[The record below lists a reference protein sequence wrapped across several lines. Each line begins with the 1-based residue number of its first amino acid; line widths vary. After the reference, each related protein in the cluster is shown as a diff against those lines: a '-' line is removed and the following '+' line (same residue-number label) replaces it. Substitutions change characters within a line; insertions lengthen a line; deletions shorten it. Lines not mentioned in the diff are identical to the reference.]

1 MNLKPSLKNS
11 ADNINDEKSLIN
23 LNADKSGQKGKK
35 ILSKIG
41 KSYSTLTNENLNSNI
56 NKNKR
61 LLNKSYEDI
70 LQTNKGLKS
79 RFDYSKH
86 IKQAKEIED
95 LKRIYE
101 KWSGE
106 KFDWGQKKKLKDEDF
121 SFNKKIN
128 KNRYLLTDVKKPKN
142 LNENNN
148 YKKILIN
155 SKKIGQEM
163 KKIESKKDTNNN
175 SEDKKNNEKRYN
187 GQLLFSK
194 RIKITP
200 KNKKTEED
208 SNEDSK
214 NKKNILKL
222 KENKNKNLK
231 LEDEKK
237 KKDELINIKIN
248 KEDISETNDESIS
261 DMKNKINFDF
271 KNKFLDL
278 KKINNGPNSRNKIKL
293 KLKNISSLNKI
304 VKRKKEDELSNILK
318 KANLFSDLNNV
329 QENLNEKLEFVVDV
343 DKYVQKE
350 IKNDKDDNL
359 ITPEKAVYYVDN
371 HILRFL
377 GYFGSE
383 LNLRNCKTY
392 IEKNPTKYALREII
406 FRIIA
411 SGLSTQKI
419 YKLYLDNEE
428 YKAKFK
434 EDGNEWVKF
443 LDNIKLLISNKFNIL
458 DDDIYFFKSNY
469 IKFEIYLLIYD
480 KKVFGVEELLR
491 KNNFKVITC
500 NLLNNVILSPNI
512 FETEFCK
519 DQNEWPKKNLM
530 RGGKQYYPPYGWYGI
545 GLRVSKKYG
554 KSLQWL
560 GNENEYGEWAVAYHS
575 VGKDNVFDKIV
586 NIICGNLKDEE
597 GRLYK
602 YEYNVN
608 TNKNKYPFCGEG
620 VCLFPN
626 IEDAAKFSDKTSLG
640 IFNIKFQFVFMSRVN
655 PNKIRSPNGFP
666 TKWIL
671 RGNNDEIRPYRLLIK
686 ICSV

>member
-1 MNLKPSLKNS
+1 MNQKSPLKNRV
-11 ADNINDEKSLIN
+11 DNINENESLIN
-23 LNADKSGQKGKK
+23 INTNKNGQKGKK
-35 ILSKIG
+35 LLSKIG
-41 KSYSTLTNENLNSNI
+41 KSNSTLTNVNLNSNI
-56 NKNKR
+56 NKR

-70 LQTNKGLKS
+70 LQINKGLNN

-106 KFDWGQKKKLKDEDF
+106 KYDWGKKKKLKDEDF
-121 SFNKKIN
+121 SFNKKTN
-128 KNRYLLTDVKKPKN
+128 KNRYLLTDERKPKN
-142 LNENNN
+142 LKENNN

-155 SKKIGQEM
+155 SKKFGEEINKLE
-163 KKIESKKDTNNN
+163 IKKDINN
-175 SEDKKNNEKRYN
+175 SLEDKKNNENRN

-194 RIKITP
+194 KIKFTLKDNKEDN
-200 KNKKTEED
+200 KNKKI
-208 SNEDSK
+208 
-214 NKKNILKL
+214 ILKL
-222 KENKNKNLK
+222 NENKNLK
-231 LEDEKK
+231 LEEDKK
-237 KKDELINIKIN
+237 KKDEIINVKIN

-261 DMKNKINFDF
+261 DKKNKLNFDI
-271 KNKFLDL
+271 NKKLFDL
-278 KKINNGPNSRNKIKL
+278 KRINNERNSRNKIKI
-293 KLKNISSLNKI
+293 KLKNINSLNKI
-304 VKRKKEDELSNILK
+304 VKNKKEDELGNILK
-318 KANLFSDLNNV
+318 KANLFSDLNNI

-343 DKYVQKE
+343 DKYIQKE
-350 IKNDKDDNL
+350 IRNDKDENL
-359 ITPEKAVYYVDN
+359 ISPEKAVYYVDN

-383 LNLRNCKTY
+383 LKLRNCKTY

-411 SGLSTQKI
+411 SGLATQKI

-428 YKAKFK
+428 YKEKFR
-434 EDGNEWVKF
+434 EDENEWINF

-469 IKFEIYLLIYD
+469 TKFEIYLLIYD
-480 KKVFGVEELLR
+480 KKIIGVEEFLR
-491 KNNFKVITC
+491 KNNLKVITC

-554 KSLQWL
+554 KSLNWL
-560 GNENEYGEWAVAYHS
+560 GNQNEHGEWAVAYHS
-575 VGKDNVFDKIV
+575 IGKDNAFDKIV

-626 IEDAAKFSDKTSLG
+626 IEDAVKFSDKTSLG

-655 PNKIRSPNGFP
+655 PNKIRIPNGLP

-671 RGNNDEIRPYRLLIK
+671 GGNSDEIRPYRLLIK
-686 ICSV
+686 ICTA

>member
-1 MNLKPSLKNS
+1 MNQKSPLKNR
-11 ADNINDEKSLIN
+11 ADNINDNESLIN
-23 LNADKSGQKGKK
+23 INTNKNGQKSKK
-35 ILSKIG
+35 LLSKIG
-41 KSYSTLTNENLNSNI
+41 KSYTTLTNETVNI
-56 NKNKR
+56 NMNKR
-61 LLNKSYEDI
+61 LLNKSYEDL
-70 LQTNKGLKS
+70 LQINKGLNN

-106 KFDWGQKKKLKDEDF
+106 KYDWGKKKKLKDEDF

-128 KNRYLLTDVKKPKN
+128 KNRYLLTDERKPKN

-148 YKKILIN
+148 YKKIFIN
-155 SKKIGQEM
+155 SKNIGQEI
-163 KKIESKKDTNNN
+163 KKIESKKVKNN
-175 SEDKKNNEKRYN
+175 SFEDKNINENRN

-194 RIKITP
+194 KIKITL

-208 SNEDSK
+208 SNED

-222 KENKNKNLK
+222 KENKNLK
-231 LEDEKK
+231 LEEEKK
-237 KKDELINIKIN
+237 KKDEIINIKIN

-261 DMKNKINFDF
+261 VKKNMINFDI
-271 KNKFLDL
+271 NKKLFDL
-278 KKINNGPNSRNKIKL
+278 KRSNQGLNSRNKIKI

-318 KANLFSDLNNV
+318 KANLLKDLENI
-329 QENLNEKLEFVVDV
+329 QENLNEKLEFVAEV
-343 DKYVQKE
+343 DKYIQKE

-411 SGLSTQKI
+411 SGLATQKI

-434 EDGNEWVKF
+434 EDENEWMNF
-443 LDNIKLLISNKFNIL
+443 LDNIKLLISNNFNIL
-458 DDDIYFFKSNY
+458 DDDIYFFKSNF

-480 KKVFGVEELLR
+480 KKIIGVEEFLR
-491 KNNFKVITC
+491 KNNLKVITC

-554 KSLQWL
+554 KSLNWL
-560 GNENEYGEWAVAYHS
+560 GNENVNGEWAVAYHS

-602 YEYNVN
+602 YDYNVN
-608 TNKNKYPFCGEG
+608 TNKSKYPFCGEG
-620 VCLFPN
+620 VCLFPY
-626 IEDAAKFSDKTSLG
+626 IDYAVKFADKTSLG

-655 PNKIRSPNGFP
+655 PNKIRSPNGLP

-671 RGNNDEIRPYRLLIK
+671 RGNSDEIRPYRLLIK

>member
-1 MNLKPSLKNS
+1 MNQKSPLKNR
-11 ADNINDEKSLIN
+11 ADNINDSESLIN
-23 LNADKSGQKGKK
+23 INTNKNGKK
-35 ILSKIG
+35 SKKLLSKIG
-41 KSYSTLTNENLNSNI
+41 KSYTTLTNENVNI
-56 NKNKR
+56 NMNKR
-61 LLNKSYEDI
+61 LLNKSYEDL
-70 LQTNKGLKS
+70 LQTSKGLNT

-106 KFDWGQKKKLKDEDF
+106 KYNWGKKKKLKDEDF

-128 KNRYLLTDVKKPKN
+128 KNRYLLTDEKKPKN

-148 YKKILIN
+148 YKKLFIN
-155 SKKIGQEM
+155 SKKIGQEI
-163 KKIESKKDTNNN
+163 KKIENKKDNNN
-175 SEDKKNNEKRYN
+175 SLDDKKINENRN

-194 RIKITP
+194 RIKITL
-200 KNKKTEED
+200 KNKKAEED
-208 SNEDSK
+208 SNEDK

-222 KENKNKNLK
+222 KENKNLK
-231 LEDEKK
+231 LEEEKK
-237 KKDELINIKIN
+237 KKDEIINIKIN

-261 DMKNKINFDF
+261 VKKNMINFDI
-271 KNKFLDL
+271 NKKLFDIKRSNQGL
-278 KKINNGPNSRNKIKL
+278 NSRNKIKI
-293 KLKNISSLNKI
+293 KLKNINSLNKI
-304 VKRKKEDELSNILK
+304 IKRKKEDELSNILK
-318 KANLFSDLNNV
+318 KANLLKDLNNV
-329 QENLNEKLEFVVDV
+329 QENLNEKLEFVAEV
-343 DKYVQKE
+343 DKYIQKE

-411 SGLSTQKI
+411 SGLATQKI

-434 EDGNEWVKF
+434 EDENEWINF

-469 IKFEIYLLIYD
+469 TKFEIYLLIYD
-480 KKVFGVEELLR
+480 KKIIGVEELLR
-491 KNNFKVITC
+491 KNNLKVVTC

-554 KSLQWL
+554 KSLKWL

-626 IEDAAKFSDKTSLG
+626 IEDAVKFSDKTSLG

-655 PNKIRSPNGFP
+655 PNKIRSPNGLP

-671 RGNNDEIRPYRLLIK
+671 RGNSDEIRPYRLLIK

>member
-1 MNLKPSLKNS
+1 MNQKSPLKNR
-11 ADNINDEKSLIN
+11 ADNINDNESLIN
-23 LNADKSGQKGKK
+23 INTNKNGQKSKK
-35 ILSKIG
+35 LLSKIG
-41 KSYSTLTNENLNSNI
+41 KSYTTLTNETVNI
-56 NKNKR
+56 NMNKR
-61 LLNKSYEDI
+61 LLNKSYEDL
-70 LQTNKGLKS
+70 LQINKGLNN

-106 KFDWGQKKKLKDEDF
+106 KYDWGKKKKLKDEDF

-128 KNRYLLTDVKKPKN
+128 KNRYLLTDERKPKN

-148 YKKILIN
+148 YKKIFIN
-155 SKKIGQEM
+155 SKNIGQEI
-163 KKIESKKDTNNN
+163 KKIESKKVKNN
-175 SEDKKNNEKRYN
+175 SLEDKNINENRN

-194 RIKITP
+194 KIKITL

-208 SNEDSK
+208 SNEDK

-222 KENKNKNLK
+222 KENKNLK
-231 LEDEKK
+231 LEEEKK
-237 KKDELINIKIN
+237 KKDEIINIKIN

-261 DMKNKINFDF
+261 VKKNMINFDI
-271 KNKFLDL
+271 NKKLFDL
-278 KKINNGPNSRNKIKL
+278 KRSNQGLNSRNKIKI

-304 VKRKKEDELSNILK
+304 VKKKKEDELSNILK
-318 KANLFSDLNNV
+318 KANLLKDLNNV
-329 QENLNEKLEFVVDV
+329 QENLNEKLEFVAEV
-343 DKYVQKE
+343 DKYIQKE

-411 SGLSTQKI
+411 SGLATQKI

-434 EDGNEWVKF
+434 EDENEWMNF

-458 DDDIYFFKSNY
+458 DDDIYFFKPNY

-480 KKVFGVEELLR
+480 KK
-491 KNNFKVITC
+491 
-500 NLLNNVILSPNI
+500 
-512 FETEFCK
+512 
-519 DQNEWPKKNLM
+519 
-530 RGGKQYYPPYGWYGI
+530 
-545 GLRVSKKYG
+545 
-554 KSLQWL
+554 
-560 GNENEYGEWAVAYHS
+560 
-575 VGKDNVFDKIV
+575 
-586 NIICGNLKDEE
+586 II
-597 GRLYK
+597 
-602 YEYNVN
+602 
-608 TNKNKYPFCGEG
+608 
-620 VCLFPN
+620 
-626 IEDAAKFSDKTSLG
+626 
-640 IFNIKFQFVFMSRVN
+640 
-655 PNKIRSPNGFP
+655 
-666 TKWIL
+666 
-671 RGNNDEIRPYRLLIK
+671 
-686 ICSV
+686 

>member
-1 MNLKPSLKNS
+1 MNQKSPLKNR
-11 ADNINDEKSLIN
+11 ADNINDSESLIN
-23 LNADKSGQKGKK
+23 INTIKNGQKSKK
-35 ILSKIG
+35 LLSKIG
-41 KSYSTLTNENLNSNI
+41 KSYTTLTNENVNI
-56 NKNKR
+56 NMNKR
-61 LLNKSYEDI
+61 LLNKSYEDL
-70 LQTNKGLKS
+70 LQTSKGLNT

-106 KFDWGQKKKLKDEDF
+106 KYDWGKKKKLKDEDF

-128 KNRYLLTDVKKPKN
+128 KNRYLLTDERKPKN

-148 YKKILIN
+148 YKKIFIN
-155 SKKIGQEM
+155 SKKIGQEI
-163 KKIESKKDTNNN
+163 KKIENKKDNNN
-175 SEDKKNNEKRYN
+175 SLDDKKINENRN

-194 RIKITP
+194 RIKITL

-208 SNEDSK
+208 SNEDK

-222 KENKNKNLK
+222 KENKNLK
-231 LEDEKK
+231 LEEEKK
-237 KKDELINIKIN
+237 KKDEIINIKIN

-261 DMKNKINFDF
+261 VKKNMINFDI
-271 KNKFLDL
+271 NKKLFDL
-278 KKINNGPNSRNKIKL
+278 KRSNQGLNSRNKIKI
-293 KLKNISSLNKI
+293 KLKNINSLNKI
-304 VKRKKEDELSNILK
+304 VKRKKEDELNNILK
-318 KANLFSDLNNV
+318 KANLLNDLNNV
-329 QENLNEKLEFVVDV
+329 QENLNEKLEFVAEV
-343 DKYVQKE
+343 DKYIQKE

-411 SGLSTQKI
+411 SGLATQKI

-434 EDGNEWVKF
+434 EDENEWMNF

-469 IKFEIYLLIYD
+469 TKFEIYLLIYD
-480 KKVFGVEELLR
+480 KKIIGVEELLR
-491 KNNFKVITC
+491 KNNLKVVTC

-554 KSLQWL
+554 KSLNWL

>member
-1 MNLKPSLKNS
+1 MNYKSPLKNRV
-11 ADNINDEKSLIN
+11 DNINAEESLFN
-23 LNADKSGQKGKK
+23 LNIDKKGQKGKK
-35 ILSKIG
+35 LLSKIG
-41 KSYSTLTNENLNSNI
+41 KSYSTLTNENLNT

-70 LQTNKGLKS
+70 LQINKSLNEP
-79 RFDYSKH
+79 FDYSKH

-95 LKRIYE
+95 LRRIYE

-106 KFDWGQKKKLKDEDF
+106 KYDWGKKKKLKDEDF

-128 KNRYLLTDVKKPKN
+128 KNRYLLTDERKAKN
-142 LNENNN
+142 LNENYNF
-148 YKKILIN
+148 KKIFFN
-155 SKKIGQEM
+155 NKKIGQEI
-163 KKIESKKDTNNN
+163 KKIESKKNNNN
-175 SEDKKNNEKRYN
+175 SMEDKKNNENRN

-194 RIKITP
+194 KIQINLKNKKAEEDINQDK
-200 KNKKTEED
+200 KNKKT
-208 SNEDSK
+208 
-214 NKKNILKL
+214 ILKL
-222 KENKNKNLK
+222 KENINLK
-231 LEDEKK
+231 LDEDKK
-237 KKDELINIKIN
+237 KKDEIINIKIN
-248 KEDISETNDESIS
+248 REDISETNDESVT
-261 DMKNKINFDF
+261 DKKYKINFDF
-271 KNKFLDL
+271 NKKIFDL
-278 KKINNGPNSRNKIKL
+278 KKSNDGLNSRNKIKI
-293 KLKNISSLNKI
+293 KLKNINSLNKI

-318 KANLFSDLNNV
+318 KANLLSDLNNV
-329 QENLNEKLEFVVDV
+329 QENLNEKLEFVVEV
-343 DKYVQKE
+343 DKYIQKE
-350 IKNDKDDNL
+350 IKNDKDENL
-359 ITPEKAVYYVDN
+359 ISPEKAVYYVDN
-371 HILRFL
+371 HVLRFL

-392 IEKNPTKYALREII
+392 IEKNPSKYALREII

-411 SGLSTQKI
+411 SGLATQKI

-434 EDGNEWVKF
+434 EDENEWINF

-458 DDDIYFFKSNY
+458 DDDIYFFKPNY

-480 KKVFGVEELLR
+480 KKIIGVEEFLR
-491 KNNFKVITC
+491 NNNLKVISC

-519 DQNEWPKKNLM
+519 DQNEWTKKNLM
-530 RGGKQYYPPYGWYGI
+530 RGGKEYNPPYGWYGI

-554 KSLQWL
+554 RSLKWL

-586 NIICGNLKDEE
+586 NIICGNLKNEE

-602 YEYNVN
+602 YEYNIN
-608 TNKNKYPFCGEG
+608 NNKNKYPFCGEG
-620 VCLFPN
+620 ICLYPN
-626 IEDAAKFSDKTSLG
+626 VEHAVKFSDKTSLG

-655 PNKIRSPNGFP
+655 PNKIRIPKGLP
-666 TKWIL
+666 IKWIL
-671 RGNNDEIRPYRLLIK
+671 RGDSDEIRPYRLLIK